1 MDQIANLVID
11 LSIDSAEFRNEV
23 PRIKKLLNDAAGDSE
38 RSAARM
44 QRFLDKQTEATR
56 RTSASLEQV
65 TASSTAYSSS
75 VEKSAAASARLAA
88 DVDQTRQ
95 RVEALGRKLREEQ
108 AQSAAVAAV
117 QDRTSAAFYRQID
130 SVKQLSGGLQELQRI
145 QAQVRQAKGRGD
157 ISQGDYLALVSETAR
172 KTRELTDAEAL
183 ATQKKAQFIRR
194 LKEQTAVQ
202 GLSRTELLRVKA
214 AELGVSSAAD
224 IYIRK
229 LERTGTATH
238 TLGLK
243 SAAARRELGVLAG
256 ELARGNFGALRG
268 SGITL
273 ANRAGWIEQL
283 MSPKGMML
291 GGLAGGV
298 AAAVYGLGKAYY
310 EGAKE
315 SETFNKQLILTGSYA
330 GKTTGQLNAMAKSLA
345 GNGVTQH
352 DAAGVLAQVVG
363 SGSFRGGQVETV
375 ARAAVAMQNATG
387 EAVDKTIANFQK
399 LYDSPTRASEEL
411 NKQLHY
417 LTSSQYEYISSL
429 EQRGFKEAAGQAA
442 ADAYGKA
449 EQRRSQQII
458 DNLGIIERA

>member
-65 TASSTAYSSS
+65 TASSTAYSSA
-75 VEKSAAASARLAA
+75 VEKSAAASTRLAA

-108 AQSAAVAAV
+108 AQSAAVAAA

-194 LKEQTAVQ
+194 LKEQTTVQ

-315 SETFNKQLILTGSYA
+315 SEAFNKQLILTGSYA
-330 GKTTGQLNAMAKSLA
+330 GKTTGQLNAMAKSQIGWPSITVFSSSDYKRVALTDYDRFPEDIDGEGDGFSLA
-345 GNGVTQH
+345 SKRTTTFMS
-352 DAAGVLAQVVG
+352 AGMTLAESS
-363 SGSFRGGQVETV
+363 SGREITDV
-375 ARAAVAMQNATG
+375 
-387 EAVDKTIANFQK
+387 KW
-399 LYDSPTRASEEL
+399 
-411 NKQLHY
+411 
-417 LTSSQYEYISSL
+417 
-429 EQRGFKEAAGQAA
+429 
-442 ADAYGKA
+442 
-449 EQRRSQQII
+449 RRSSPHEAPPTT
-458 DNLGIIERA
+458 GILSLYNRGDRRRWYWPCPHCGDWFQPIFCV